1 MDIKYWNSKSIFYY
15 SRSCN
20 DFQKSISIMIHFYKF
35 FRNSDSFS
43 LSVSLLVSLSSLS
56 LLVSLGEASRT
67 RIETM
72 AEKRYRGTG
81 ASWQGRTTTSRMLLY
96 VGNTSFILR
105 SISVSTLERKPPC
118 PLFSTLPLPLSLS
131 RFLLF
136 NSVSTRS
143 FDFSRNFSRNIG
155 VSRLVVRR
163 NYVYRRKSWTWGL
176 TRLKDFIC
184 YFRCVLE
191 IFFFLPFW
199 KCV

>member
-43 LSVSLLVSLSSLS
+43 LSVSLFVSLSSLS

-131 RFLLF
+131 FP
-136 NSVSTRS
+136 
-143 FDFSRNFSRNIG
+143 
-155 VSRLVVRR
+155 LV
-163 NYVYRRKSWTWGL
+163 
-176 TRLKDFIC
+176 
-184 YFRCVLE
+184 
-191 IFFFLPFW
+191 
-199 KCV
+199 

>member
-1 MDIKYWNSKSIFYY
+1 MKFKVYFPTYDPVTLLRFSKIDIDRVHDTFLP
-15 SRSCN
+15 
-20 DFQKSISIMIHFYKF
+20 ISPEIQL
-35 FRNSDSFS
+35 RLS
-43 LSVSLLVSLSSLS
+43 LSLSLFS

-118 PLFSTLPLPLSLS
+118 PLFSLPSSPSLSLSLS
-131 RFLLF
+131 RFLLL

-143 FDFSRNFSRNIG
+143 FDFSRNIG

-163 NYVYRRKSWTWGL
+163 NYVSCWGKKL
-176 TRLKDFIC
+176 NVRFNSIERFHSIWRYQK
-184 YFRCVLE
+184 
-191 IFFFLPFW
+191 FFSFFHFGKW
-199 KCV
+199 V

>member
-1 MDIKYWNSKSIFYY
+1 MNFLERFILYRNFRFKKGIAHQILKFKVY
-15 SRSCN
+15 SRTYRSCN
-20 DFQKSISIMIHFYKF
+20 VFLRFSKIDVDRCVHVIHFFPILQEFNF
-35 FRNSDSFS
+35 FF
-43 LSVSLLVSLSSLS
+43 SLS
-56 LLVSLGEASRT
+56 LLVSLGEVSRT

-96 VGNTSFILR
+96 VGNMSFILR

-118 PLFSTLPLPLSLS
+118 PLFSPLFLSLS
-131 RFLLF
+131 LTRFLLL

-163 NYVYRRKSWTWGL
+163 NYVRVGEKVERE
-176 TRLKDFIC
+176 F
-184 YFRCVLE
+184 
-191 IFFFLPFW
+191 
-199 KCV
+199 

>member
-1 MDIKYWNSKSIFYY
+1 MKFKVY
-15 SRSCN
+15 SRTYRSCN
-20 DFQKSISIMIHFYKF
+20 VFLRFSMSIVYMWYISFQFS
-35 FRNSDSFS
+35 RNSTSFFS
-43 LSVSLLVSLSSLS
+43 LSLSPCL
-56 LLVSLGEASRT
+56 SRT

-118 PLFSTLPLPLSLS
+118 PLFSPLSLS
-131 RFLLF
+131 LARFLLL

-155 VSRLVVRR
+155 VSRLVVFDETC
-163 NYVYRRKSWTWGL
+163 RRKSWTWVL

-184 YFRCVLE
+184 YLFSH
-191 IFFFLPFW
+191 F
-199 KCV
+199 